1 MLWDHG
7 RIALVELAK
16 MDRFIEVS
24 GEGSSSEKARRFVAE
39 ITIFDSSAEAQG
51 SSLAEAWESVLTQ
64 LETSDI
70 SADEIAAGGRD
81 FYQPW
86 YRQNNSREEGKRC
99 VLLRVADLKRLKTA
113 LDNLSAVMFAS
124 DQVSMRVQ
132 LRSPEYAGS
141 VDAQSAALAEAFKDA
156 RLKAEKLARAMS
168 STLGGV
174 LKIEEGP
181 YKLQKSVL
189 GDASEDSMST
199 AICSA
204 ESVRR
209 EVWATCR
216 VRFALR
222 DT

>member
-1 MLWDHG
+1 
-7 RIALVELAK
+7 

-24 GEGSSSEKARRFVAE
+24 GEGSSSEKARRYIAE
-39 ITIFDSSAEAQG
+39 ISIFDSSAESQG
-51 SSLAEAWESVLTQ
+51 STLAKAWEAVLTQ

-70 SADEIAAGGRD
+70 SGDEIAAGGRD
-81 FYQPW
+81 SYQPW
-86 YRQNNSREEGKRC
+86 YRQENSREEGKRC
-99 VLLRVADLKRLKTA
+99 ILLRVADLKRLKTA
-113 LDNLSAVMFAS
+113 LDSLSATTFGS
-124 DQVSMRVQ
+124 EQVSMRVQ

-156 RLKAEKLARAMS
+156 RLKAEKLARTMS

-181 YKLQKSVL
+181 YKLQKSIL
-189 GDASEDSMST
+189 GDASDDSTS
-199 AICSA
+199 AALCNA